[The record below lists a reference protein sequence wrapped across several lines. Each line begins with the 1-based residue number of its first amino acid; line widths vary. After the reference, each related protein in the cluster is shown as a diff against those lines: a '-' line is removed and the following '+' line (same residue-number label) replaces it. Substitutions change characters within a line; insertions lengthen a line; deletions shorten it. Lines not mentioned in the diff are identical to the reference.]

1 MVNGQVY
8 IGINIFVGESIL
20 LLDRTMCVWFDQIE
34 MKYEL
39 IQACVSL
46 ICVSY
51 DSIMVTVMKMFYGF
65 FKILHIL
72 LS

>member
-20 LLDRTMCVWFDQIE
+20 LLDRAMCVWFDQIE

-65 FKILHIL
+65 FKIEHIL